1 MQVVTGVG
9 KHSQGGQPRI
19 LPAIVRVLMA
29 SGLKF
34 RSEPG
39 NAGVIEVHLPG
50 TPLDTSLLP
59 GATPITQSLLT
70 CRRDVPSRLDGSS
83 RCKGVSMAC

>member
-1 MQVVTGVG
+1 MCAPQVVTGVG

-34 RSEPG
+34 NHEPG

-50 TPLDTSLLP
+50 IPLDDSLHP
-59 GATPITQSLLT
+59 GQP
-70 CRRDVPSRLDGSS
+70 PFH
-83 RCKGVSMAC
+83 